1 MMQGNLEEGEL
12 GSFFFHRPKQWSL
25 AMLKTD
31 KDSAMSVAEESFRQ
45 QGRRRPQGHTHKHA
59 IMKIMTLRLRHD
71 APPTSTE
78 AAPER
83 NCWRMAWR

>member
-1 MMQGNLEEGEL
+1 M
-12 GSFFFHRPKQWSL
+12 
-25 AMLKTD
+25 TI
-31 KDSAMSVAEESFRQ
+31 AEESCRQ

-59 IMKIMTLRLRHD
+59 IMIMTLWVRHD

>member
-1 MMQGNLEEGEL
+1 
-12 GSFFFHRPKQWSL
+12 
-25 AMLKTD
+25 
-31 KDSAMSVAEESFRQ
+31 MSVAEESFRQ